1 MRAGAIHH
9 ASGVRAHKSLVVR
22 GGLVHT
28 FGGLAGF
35 LGVTFLCWGL
45 YILEEAFADPLD
57 PGAAA
62 LICGAFILTLA
73 ATLLFFLIKPR
84 KRPRPA
90 DHDRAID
97 SPVPAA
103 RPLFNPVATA
113 VRQNQNSLRNDL
125 PYQRFYVDHS
135 CIRP

>member
-1 MRAGAIHH
+1 MRAGAIHR

-45 YILEEAFADPLD
+45 CILEEAFADPLD
-57 PGAAA
+57 TGAAA

-73 ATLLFFLIKPR
+73 AMLLFFLIKPR

-90 DHDRAID
+90 SNDRAID

-103 RPLFNPVATA
+103 LPLFNPVVTV
-113 VRQNQNSLRNDL
+113 VRQDNLRNNL

-135 CIRP
+135 RIRP